1 MFFFQFKL
9 YLQCSPTS
17 SSNFV
22 SKTYAPQQ
30 SVLKP
35 LIRLPLGHG
44 TSVFI
49 RSDVAEQTNPK
60 VQTPKY
66 IQGVKLI
73 RNSSGKLV
81 LVPDTS
87 PLKKSPLSPGVKVTI
102 KNNKI
107 QSISRNIMDTNSDST
122 NVRVQNDDKDE
133 KVDKTEEQMPVLE
146 DSTSE
151 SNADDSATKETL
163 DELPPVIDLCS
174 EYPVIDSTPNN
185 NLDTNEGVDSEPV
198 ILNYVM

>member
-1 MFFFQFKL
+1 M
-9 YLQCSPTS
+9 
-17 SSNFV
+17 
-22 SKTYAPQQ
+22 
-30 SVLKP
+30 LKP

-49 RSDVAEQTNPK
+49 RSDVTEQTSPK
-60 VQTPKY
+60 LKSPKY

-107 QSISRNIMDTNSDST
+107 QSISRNIIDNNSDST
-122 NVRVQNDDKDE
+122 NVWVKNDNGE
-133 KVDKTEEQMPVLE
+133 KMDNTEEEMPVLE
-146 DSTSE
+146 ESTSE
-151 SNADDSATKETL
+151 SIADDIAIKETL
-163 DELPPVIDLCS
+163 DESPPVIDLCS
-174 EYPVIDSTPNN
+174 EYPVSVSTPNN
-185 NLDTNEGVDSEPV
+185 NLDTNEGVDSVVPD
-198 ILNYVM
+198 ILNS